1 VLRTMPETGEHDA
14 PSGWT
19 SSDAAR
25 AALPDRFGFV
35 DEARL
40 AAEKRARV
48 LIDRQLADAGW
59 SVQDRKNLNL
69 FAGQGIAVRETIM
82 KPGHGRADYLL
93 YVDQRAVGV
102 IEAKPE
108 GTPLSGV
115 EWQSAMY
122 AEGLPPEVRLKSL
135 TVDGRLPFVFEA
147 SGSETHLTNGFDPEA
162 RARRVFALPRPE
174 TLARILRDA
183 EADPAVPTWRAKV
196 SRMPALFTTGLR
208 PAQIEAVIG
217 IERSL
222 AEQRFDRSLVQMATG
237 AGKTFTAVTS
247 SYRLLK
253 HGGFRRVLFLVD
265 RNNLGD
271 QTLREFQ
278 NYATPDDGRRF
289 TELYNVDK
297 LTGAG
302 MVGSSHVVISTI
314 QRVYAALRGQQV
326 ADVDDPG
333 IDDYTPDTP
342 VEVIYNAQ
350 MPPEAFDLVIV
361 DEAHRSIYG
370 VWRGVLEYFDA
381 HIVGLTATPVKQT
394 FGFFQ
399 QNLVSEYTY
408 AQSVADNVN
417 VDFDVYRIQTQI
429 TDQGSTVDAGTI
441 VPVRDRRTRRER
453 YEALDDDLSYTAI
466 QLDRAVTSRAQ
477 IRLVLET
484 FRDKL
489 FTEIFPGR
497 STVPKTLIF
506 AKDDNHAEEVLTLAR
521 EVFGKG
527 NDFAAKIT
535 YSARDPKGLLQQF
548 RTSPSLRIAV
558 TVDMIATGTDVKPLE
573 CVFFLRDVRSASYFE
588 QMKGRGARTISNADF
603 QSVTPDAATKT
614 RFVLV
619 DAIGVTEHDYVDAS
633 PLERARGVSL
643 KKLLD
648 KAASLTLTED
658 ETATLASRLAKLE
671 LQLTPAEREELDT
684 VAGSPLKDV
693 VRELVAAVD
702 SDVQSQAIA
711 EAPLVDGIVDASAAV
726 QRLLEDAVRPLAV
739 NPSLRQRI
747 LELRASHDQVIDE
760 VNVDVL
766 LDARGV
772 VDVERAKSVVTSW
785 RAYLEEHR
793 DEIAALHVLYSQPRA
808 TRVSFAEL
816 RELAERIHRPPY
828 NWTPDL
834 IWSAYAAIEAYRVR
848 HADRHTVTDLVSLVR
863 FALGTDDELVPYASK
878 VEERYAGW
886 LAQQAQAGASFTER
900 QRWWLDRIADV
911 IATSAGVTADDLDN
925 APFTERG
932 GVDGAVRDLGSEA
945 ANYLEQLN
953 AELTA

>member
-1 VLRTMPETGEHDA
+1 V
-14 PSGWT
+14 
-19 SSDAAR
+19 
-25 AALPDRFGFV
+25 PDRFSSV
-35 DEARL
+35 DDVQL
-40 AAEKRARV
+40 AAEQRARA
-48 LIDRQLADAGW
+48 LIDRQLSDAGW
-59 SVQDRKNLNL
+59 HVQDRKDLNL
-69 FAGQGIAVRETIM
+69 FAGPGVTVRETIM

-122 AEGLPPEVRLKSL
+122 AEGLPAEVRLKAL
-135 TVDGRLPFVFEA
+135 TVEGRLPFVLEA
-147 SGSETHLTNGFDPEA
+147 SGSETHLTNGFDPEP
-162 RARRVFALPRPE
+162 RARRVFAFPRPE
-174 TLARILRDA
+174 TLARVLRDA
-183 EADPAVPTWRAKV
+183 EADPDSPTWRAKV
-196 SRMPALFTTGLR
+196 KQMPYLITTGLR
-208 PAQIEAVIG
+208 PAQIEAVTG
-217 IERSL
+217 IEHCL

-278 NYATPDDGRRF
+278 NYATPGDGRRF

-314 QRVYAALRGQQV
+314 QRMYAALRGQQV
-326 ADVDDPG
+326 ADADDPG
-333 IDDYTPDTP
+333 VDDFTPDAP
-342 VEVIYNAQ
+342 VEVVYNAQ
-350 MPPEAFDLVIV
+350 MPPEAFDLVVV

-408 AQSVADNVN
+408 AESVADNVN

-453 YEALDDDLSYTAI
+453 YQTLDDDLSYTAT

-484 FRDKL
+484 FRDRL

-535 YSARDPKGLLQQF
+535 YSARDPKSLLQQF
-548 RTSPSLRIAV
+548 RTSPTLRIAV

-573 CVFFLRDVRSASYFE
+573 CVSFLRDVRSASYFE

-603 QSVTPDAATKT
+603 QSVTPDAETKT
-614 RFVLV
+614 RFVLI
-619 DAIGVTEHDYVDAS
+619 DAIGVTEHDYVDAR
-633 PLERARGVSL
+633 PLERSKGVSL

-648 KAASLTLTED
+648 KAASLTLTENQ
-658 ETATLASRLAKLE
+658 TATLASRLAKLE

-693 VRELVAAVD
+693 VRQLVAAVD
-702 SDVQSQAIA
+702 SDVQAQAIA
-711 EAPLVDGIVDASAAV
+711 IAPVVDGVVDVAAAV
-726 QRLLEDAVRPLAV
+726 QQLLDAAVRPLAA
-739 NPSLRQRI
+739 NPALRQRI
-747 LELRASHDQVIDE
+747 LELRASHDQLIDE
-760 VNVDVL
+760 VSVDVL

-772 VDVERAKSVVTSW
+772 IDVERARSVVESW
-785 RAYLEEHR
+785 RGYLAEHR
-793 DEIAALHVLYSQPRA
+793 DEITALQVLYSQPRSA
-808 TRVSFAEL
+808 RVSFVEL

-834 IWSAYAAIEAYRVR
+834 IWNAYAAIEVDKVR
-848 HADRHTVTDLVSLVR
+848 QAGRHTVTDLVPLVR

-886 LAQQAQAGASFTER
+886 LAQQAQAGASFTEQ

-932 GVDGAVRDLGSEA
+932 GVDGAVRDLGAEVGI
-945 ANYLEQLN
+945 YVEQLN
-953 AELTA
+953 TELTA

>member
-1 VLRTMPETGEHDA
+1 VDDA
-14 PSGWT
+14 Q
-19 SSDAAR
+19 
-25 AALPDRFGFV
+25 
-35 DEARL
+35 L
-40 AAEKRARV
+40 AAEQRARV
-48 LIDRQLADAGW
+48 LIDRQLSDSGW
-59 SVQDRKNLNL
+59 LVQSRSGLNL
-69 FAGQGIAVRETIM
+69 FAGPGVAVRETIM
-82 KPGHGRADYLL
+82 APGHGRADYLL
-93 YVDQRAVGV
+93 YIDQRAVGV

-122 AEGLPPEVRLKSL
+122 AEGLPAEVRLKAL
-135 TVDGRLPFVFEA
+135 TREGRLPFVFEA
-147 SGSETHLTNGFDPEA
+147 SGSETHFTNGFDPTP
-162 RARRVFALPRPE
+162 RARHIFAFPRPE
-174 TLARILRDA
+174 TLARTLRDA
-183 EADPAVPTWRAKV
+183 DADPDAATWRAKV
-196 SRMPALFTTGLR
+196 QRMPGLIEDGLR
-208 PAQIEAVIG
+208 PAQIDAIEAL
-217 IERSL
+217 ERSL
-222 AEQRFDRSLVQMATG
+222 AEQRFERSLVQMATG
-237 AGKTFTAVTS
+237 AGKTYTAVTL

-253 HGGFRRVLFLVD
+253 HAGFRRVLFLVD

-278 NYATPDDGRRF
+278 NYAAPDDGRRF

-314 QRVYAALRGQQV
+314 QRVYAALRGQEV
-326 ADVDDPG
+326 TDVDDPNL
-333 IDDYTPDTP
+333 DDYIPDRP
-342 VEVIYNAQ
+342 VEVGYNAQ

-417 VDFDVYRIQTQI
+417 VDFDVYRIKTEI
-429 TDQGSTVDAGTI
+429 TSQGSTVEAGTV

-453 YEALDDDLSYTAI
+453 YETLDDDLSYTAA
-466 QLDRAVTSRAQ
+466 QLDRAVTSRSQ

-484 FRDKL
+484 FRDRL

-497 STVPKTLIF
+497 SIVPKTLIF
-506 AKDDNHAEEVLTLAR
+506 AKDDNHAEEVVTTIR

-548 RTSPSLRIAV
+548 RTSASLRIAV

-588 QMKGRGARTISNADF
+588 QMKGRGARTISSADF
-603 QSVTPDAATKT
+603 QAVTPDASTKT

-619 DAIGVTEHDYVDAS
+619 DAIGVTEHDYVDAC
-633 PLERARGVSL
+633 PLERAKTVSL
-643 KKLLD
+643 KRLLD

-671 LQLTPAEREELDT
+671 LQLTPAERDELDA
-684 VAGSPLKDV
+684 VAGQPLKDV
-693 VRELVAAVD
+693 VRRLVAAVD
-702 SDVQSQAIA
+702 PDEQAAVIGLAPQVDGVVDVQAAIQR
-711 EAPLVDGIVDASAAV
+711 LLDAAV
-726 QRLLEDAVRPLAV
+726 QPIAA
-739 NPSLRQRI
+739 NPQLRARI

-760 VNVDVL
+760 VSVDVL

-772 VDVERAKSVVTSW
+772 VDVERARSVVESW
-785 RAYLEEHR
+785 RAYLDEHR
-793 DEIAALHVLYSQPRA
+793 DEITALQVLYSKRQSA
-808 TRVSFAEL
+808 RVSFADL
-816 RELAERIHRPPY
+816 RELAERIQRPPY

-834 IWSAYAAIEAYRVR
+834 IWSAYEAIEVNHVR

-863 FALGTDDELVPYASK
+863 FTLGADDELVPYGEG
-878 VEERYAGW
+878 VRERYATW
-886 LAQQAQAGASFTER
+886 LAQQQQAGAAFTDR

-911 IATSAGVTADDLDN
+911 IATSAGISVEDLDN
-925 APFTERG
+925 TPFSDRG
-932 GVDGAVRDLGSEA
+932 GVGGAIRDLGPA
-945 ANYLEQLN
+945 AARYLEQLN
-953 AELTA
+953 AELPA